1 MIFSDTT
8 GRPIATRCL
17 SAKQLAVRN
26 VLISHAPKRKSKMRT
41 VPKSGYT
48 RRMKNYFQSGHW
60 RKLWWL
66 NEVLSEEFQG
76 RPTLSWTFSTP
87 QSFPMNVKVD
97 PNTYQTFA
105 TKVKDSKLQPGCFQL
120 LTEEDCYY
128 ERNAILFGTMRS
140 NIQSTS
146 VNTTPTKSIQLLGST
161 RHWSVHSATN

>member
-1 MIFSDTT
+1 
-8 GRPIATRCL
+8 
-17 SAKQLAVRN
+17 
-26 VLISHAPKRKSKMRT
+26 MRT

-48 RRMKNYFQSGHW
+48 RQMKNYCPVWSLE
-60 RKLWWL
+60 KTMMTEL
-66 NEVLSEEFQG
+66 NEVLSKEFQG

-97 PNTYQTFA
+97 PNTYQPFA

-161 RHWSVHSATN
+161 RHWSVHCQWTDQCLVLPNSWTDLVGVVFSPLCN